1 MKGIFFQ
8 KAHDSLLV
16 AMQYLISQFYTLLFM
31 ISGSAFGPVNVA
43 SLPRGPIECQ
53 NVLGPQPPGLHQLS
67 NHLQWK
73 MDLIYNKVRSSSNF
87 HGEKILVGQSKRSFQ
102 ICLSNLTPGKNLLLK
117 NSKFDRM
124 SDQIVSSPSTSVRI
138 FLACVRWIPH
148 PCLPAIFIFCQ
159 LG

>member
-87 HGEKILVGQSKRSFQ
+87 HGEKILVGQSKGHFKSVCPTLPQ
-102 ICLSNLTPGKNLLLK
+102 EKIYCLRIPNLTGCQIRLYLLL
-117 NSKFDRM
+117 
-124 SDQIVSSPSTSVRI
+124 VSQWG
-138 FLACVRWIPH
+138 F
-148 PCLPAIFIFCQ
+148 F
-159 LG
+159 